1 MVEKKPTVLI
11 VDDVS
16 VNLALM
22 SAILEGDCRTICTGD
37 SARVLSLA
45 LEHQPDLILLDI
57 MMPGLDGFEVC
68 GMLKANPNTRDIPV
82 IFLTSLAE
90 EVDEERGL
98 GLGAIDYITKPFSV
112 PVVRARVRNH
122 LELQRQRDL
131 LERLSSIDGLT
142 GISNRRAFDRA
153 LEREWLRAQRHESP
167 LSLLMIDV
175 DLFKQFNDGY
185 GHIAGDEC
193 LKAIA
198 RTVAD
203 QAGRAADLVAR
214 YGGEE
219 FACILPD
226 TCRGGAVRVA
236 EKIRQSVLDLA
247 IPHAFSSVSP
257 LVTVSIGGATARPTN
272 DLDLEELVRRAD
284 ARLYESKNAG
294 RNRISFAA
302 ECGGPCPDD
311 K

>member
-11 VDDVS
+11 VDDVP

-22 SAILEGDCRTICTGD
+22 SAILENDCRTICTSD
-37 SARVLSLA
+37 SAEVAPLA
-45 LEHQPDLILLDI
+45 QEHQPDLILLDI
-57 MMPGLDGFEVC
+57 MMPGLNGFDVC
-68 GMLKANPNTRDIPV
+68 GLLKADLNTRHIPI
-82 IFLTSLAE
+82 IFLTSLTE
-90 EVDEERGL
+90 EEDEERGL

-122 LELQRQRDL
+122 LELQRQRSL

-142 GISNRRAFDRA
+142 GISNRRALDAA
-153 LEREWLRAQRHESP
+153 LQREWLRAQRHESP

-193 LKAIA
+193 LKAVA

-203 QAGRAADLVAR
+203 HAGRTSDLVAR

-226 TCRGGAVRVA
+226 TCRGGAMRVA
-236 EKIRQSVLDLA
+236 ENIRTAVLDLR
-247 IPHAFSSVSP
+247 IPHAYSSVASH
-257 LVTVSIGGATARPTN
+257 VTVSIGGATARPN
-272 DLDLEELVRRAD
+272 NRIDPAELVRRAD
-284 ARLYESKNAG
+284 AQLYDSKNNG
-294 RNRISFAA
+294 RNRMSFCTV
-302 ECGGPCPDD
+302 EG
-311 K
+311 

>member
-22 SAILEGDCRTICTGD
+22 SAILENDCRTICTED
-37 SARVLSLA
+37 SAQVLSLA

-57 MMPGLDGFEVC
+57 MMPGMNGFQVC
-68 GMLKANPNTRDIPV
+68 ELLKANPNTRRIPV
-82 IFLTSLAE
+82 IFLTSLTE
-90 EVDEERGL
+90 EEDEERGL

-122 LELQRQRDL
+122 LEMQRQRDL

-142 GISNRRAFDRA
+142 GISNRRAFDQA

-185 GHIAGDEC
+185 GHIAGDDC
-193 LKAIA
+193 LKAVA

-203 QAGRAADLVAR
+203 QAGRSADLVAR

-226 TCRGGAVRVA
+226 TCRGGAIRVA
-236 EKIRQSVLDLA
+236 EKIRQAVLALR
-247 IPHAFSSVSP
+247 IPHAFSTVSNQ
-257 LVTVSIGGATARPTN
+257 VTVSIGGAMTRPGSRV
-272 DLDLEELVRRAD
+272 DPAELVRRAD
-284 ARLYESKNAG
+284 AQLYESKNAG
-294 RNRISFAA
+294 RNRISFCC
-302 ECGGPCPDD
+302 EE

>member
-1 MVEKKPTVLI
+1 
-11 VDDVS
+11 
-16 VNLALM
+16 
-22 SAILEGDCRTICTGD
+22 
-37 SARVLSLA
+37 
-45 LEHQPDLILLDI
+45 
-57 MMPGLDGFEVC
+57 
-68 GMLKANPNTRDIPV
+68 V
-82 IFLTSLAE
+82 IFLTSLTE
-90 EVDEERGL
+90 EEDEERGL

-175 DLFKQFNDGY
+175 TCSQFKTPN
-185 GHIAGDEC
+185 IAGDDC
-193 LKAIA
+193 LKAVA

-203 QAGRAADLVAR
+203 QAGRSADLVAR

-236 EKIRQSVLDLA
+236 EKIRQAVLELK
-247 IPHAFSSVSP
+247 IPHAFSTVSNQ
-257 LVTVSIGGATARPTN
+257 VTVSIGGATTRPSN
-272 DLDLEELVRRAD
+272 RLELAELVRRAD
-284 ARLYESKNAG
+284 ARLYASKHDG
-294 RNRISFAA
+294 RNRISFCSD
-302 ECGGPCPDD
+302 EP
-311 K
+311 

>member
-1 MVEKKPTVLI
+1 MVEKMPTVLI
-11 VDDVS
+11 VDDVP

-22 SAILEGDCRTICTGD
+22 SAILENDCRTICTSD
-37 SARVLSLA
+37 SAQVRSLA

-57 MMPGLDGFEVC
+57 MMPGLNGFDVC
-68 GMLKANPNTRDIPV
+68 ELLKANPSTRDIPV
-82 IFLTSLAE
+82 IFLTSLTE
-90 EVDEERGL
+90 EEDEERGL

-142 GISNRRAFDRA
+142 GISNRRALDGA
-153 LEREWLRAQRHESP
+153 LEREWLRALRHESP

-193 LKAIA
+193 LKAVA
-198 RTVAD
+198 RTVAE

-236 EKIRQSVLDLA
+236 EKIRNAVIDLQ
-247 IPHAFSSVSP
+247 IPHAFSSVAP
-257 LVTVSIGGATARPTN
+257 QVTVSIGGATTRPVKQ
-272 DLDLEELVRRAD
+272 LDAAELVRRAD
-284 ARLYESKNAG
+284 AQLYESKKSG
-294 RNRISFAA
+294 RNRISFCCL
-302 ECGGPCPDD
+302 ET
-311 K
+311 

>member
-11 VDDVS
+11 VDDVP

-22 SAILEGDCRTICTGD
+22 SAILENDCRTVCTSD
-37 SARVLSLA
+37 SSQVRPLA

-57 MMPGLDGFEVC
+57 MMPGMNGFDVC
-68 GMLKANPNTRDIPV
+68 ELLKAHPSTRAIPV
-82 IFLTSLAE
+82 IFLTSLTE
-90 EVDEERGL
+90 EEDEERGL

-153 LEREWLRAQRHESP
+153 LGREWLRAQRHGSP

-185 GHIAGDEC
+185 GHIAGDDC
-193 LKAIA
+193 LKAVA
-198 RTVAD
+198 RTVAG
-203 QAGRAADLVAR
+203 QAGRSSDLVAR

-226 TCRGGAVRVA
+226 TCRSGAIRVA
-236 EKIRQSVLDLA
+236 EKIRAAVIDLR
-247 IPHAFSSVSP
+247 IPHAFSSVAP
-257 LVTVSIGGATARPTN
+257 QVTVSIGGALTRPTTGI
-272 DLDLEELVRRAD
+272 DTAELIRRAD
-284 ARLYESKNAG
+284 AQLYDSKNAG
-294 RNRISFAA
+294 RNRISFSS
-302 ECGGPCPDD
+302 EEV
-311 K
+311 